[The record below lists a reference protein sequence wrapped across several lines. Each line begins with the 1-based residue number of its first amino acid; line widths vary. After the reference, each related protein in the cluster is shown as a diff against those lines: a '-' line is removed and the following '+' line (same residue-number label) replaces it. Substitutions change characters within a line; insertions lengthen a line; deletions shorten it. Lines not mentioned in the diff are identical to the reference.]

1 MKKSNIVLFAALI
14 VLMSVSFW
22 GFVGIKFIS
31 KVYGENDFREYIYYL
46 SSKYENVRYPNI
58 QRKEDSLI
66 VAYQNLYDVQNYKLK
81 LSFDIPNKI
90 IFGNLEM
97 NALNLSDTLNKVYIN
112 LVSDMRVNY
121 VKLGGI
127 EINYSHF
134 NDYIIIN
141 TKDTKDAKN
150 KITSSKD
157 FAIEINYQGSPRNM
171 GFDSFSFKNFDNE
184 PAIYTLSEPDY
195 APSWWPC
202 KDLPDDKTTFEMTIT
217 VPPPLTAVSN
227 GLLLEIKDESN
238 GDKTFYW
245 RSTYPITT
253 YLVSIAIGKYDQW
266 NESYRSLDGSKQMP
280 VEYYTYP
287 SYTEKARTDWKN
299 TVEMIEYF
307 SKTFGEYPFINEKY
321 GMAMFGWIGG
331 AMEHQTISSI
341 GYTLVTGTGKYENVV
356 VHELV
361 HQWFGDAVSPAL
373 WKDIW
378 LNEGFASYGEALWEE
393 FKNGKEAYK
402 NFMKKE
408 DYGYFQGTVYN
419 PEGFIFGPTV
429 YNKGA
434 WCLHMLRG
442 VVGDSVFFKIVRTY
456 FEKFKFK
463 NATTQDFKGVCEE
476 VLGTDLTYFFDQW
489 IFAGTGRP
497 NYKYSWKADDF
508 QDQHNSGVYTLRLNL
523 RQIQE
528 DYDVYKMPVKV
539 TIKTDR
545 GSQELNF
552 FNDKKTQQFEHPV
565 NGKPIEVLIDNENWI
580 MKKIEKEDYKDS
592 FIN

>member
-1 MKKSNIVLFAALI
+1 
-14 VLMSVSFW
+14 MSVSFW
-22 GFVGIKFIS
+22 GFVGFKFIT
-31 KVYGENDFREYIYYL
+31 KVCYENDFRKYVYFL
-46 SSKYENVRYPNI
+46 FSKYENIKYPDLH
-58 QRKEDSLI
+58 RKEDSLI

-97 NALNLSDTLNKVYIN
+97 NALNLSDTLNRVYIN
-112 LVSDMRVNY
+112 LVSDMKVNY
-121 VKLGGI
+121 VRLGGS
-127 EINYSHF
+127 EINFSHS
-134 NDYIIIN
+134 NDYIIIE
-141 TKDTKDAKN
+141 TKN
-150 KITSSKD
+150 KISRSKD
-157 FAIEINYQGSPRNM
+157 FVVEINYVGSPKNM

-184 PAIYTLSEPDY
+184 PAIYTLSEPDF

-202 KDLPDDKTTFEMTIT
+202 KDIPDDKTTFEMAVT
-217 VPPPLTAVSN
+217 VPNQLTAVSN
-227 GLLLEIKDESN
+227 GLLQEIKDESN

-245 RSTYPITT
+245 KSTYPITT

-266 NESYRSLDGSKQMP
+266 NESYRSLDGAKQMP
-280 VEYYTYP
+280 VDYYTYP
-287 SYTEKARTDWKN
+287 SYTEKAKADWKN

-307 SKTFGEYPFINEKY
+307 SKIFGEYPFINEKY
-321 GMAMFGWIGG
+321 GMAMFGWVGG
-331 AMEHQTISSI
+331 AMEHQTISSM

-393 FKNGKEAYK
+393 FKNGKEAYN

-442 VVGDSVFFKIVRTY
+442 VTGDSLFFKIVRTY
-456 FEKFKFK
+456 YEKFKYK
-463 NATTQDFKGVCEE
+463 NATTQEFKKVCEE
-476 VLGTDLTYFFDQW
+476 VSGTDLTYFFDQW

-497 NYKYSWKADDF
+497 IYRYSWKSEDF
-508 QDQHNSGVYTLRLNL
+508 QDQHGSGVYTLRLNL
-523 RQIQE
+523 RQTQE

-539 TIKTDR
+539 TVKTDN
-545 GSQELNF
+545 GLQELSF
-552 FNDKKTQQFEHPV
+552 FNDMKIQQFEHPV